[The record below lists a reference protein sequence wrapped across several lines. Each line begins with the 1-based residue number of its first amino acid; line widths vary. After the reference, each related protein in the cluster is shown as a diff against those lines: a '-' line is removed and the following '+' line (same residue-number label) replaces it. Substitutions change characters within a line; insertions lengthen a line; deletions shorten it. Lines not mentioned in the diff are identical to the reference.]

1 MREWFVTG
9 RQVRFL
15 NLSRRLKERGYEP
28 GLLSDTNKVR
38 SCMLSRRY
46 LVSSGG
52 VDSMSFTPS
61 SARPT
66 VWETLHELFTD
77 EQMHPHSWQ
86 GVFFN
91 RKAAGGQKALECR
104 AGTQE
109 PRLIFT
115 YPSGRVVLAAD
126 RGHVPCHFVSTFSQ
140 YVMGRLK
147 EQVYIVYRV
156 PGTKLA

>member
-1 MREWFVTG
+1 MY
-9 RQVRFL
+9 
-15 NLSRRLKERGYEP
+15 S
-28 GLLSDTNKVR
+28 
-38 SCMLSRRY
+38 
-46 LVSSGG
+46 
-52 VDSMSFTPS
+52 
-61 SARPT
+61 
-66 VWETLHELFTD
+66 
-77 EQMHPHSWQ
+77 HSWQ

-91 RKAAGGQKALECR
+91 KKAAGSQKALEWH

-126 RGHVPCHFVSTFSQ
+126 PRHVPSHFVSTFSQ

-156 PGTKLA
+156 PGTKLT